1 MRVLFS
7 LPSPTVFHRA
17 QSVGLEEDTDSC
29 VSGAS
34 PGFDGRRHGSD
45 FVPSLPEHMGKT
57 RGIRLRQWGGG
68 PQQTQAPLTHL
79 NAATRWQQKN
89 KGRLEQSTHFFL
101 LLCFFLKSS
110 RCGWV
115 MWCDVNTYF
124 FCCLTGLTRAQLDCV
139 LGSNLWDYSDL
150 DNLRL
155 HRHISSCSK
164 CHDVKKTKQKTLW
177 RHCVIFL
184 PGPIFSKHLLNFLL
198 FYCCRK
204 FWEFGIHFFFL
215 NTDAGDTTWAREKQ
229 QRADGW
235 RASMQWAAPKAS
247 CATAK
252 GA

>member
-29 VSGAS
+29 VSGGS

-45 FVPSLPEHMGKT
+45 FVPSLPEHTGET

-68 PQQTQAPLTHL
+68 PQQTQALLTHL

-139 LGSNLWDYSDL
+139 LGPNLWDYSDL

-164 CHDVKKTKQKTLW
+164 CQDVKKKEKQKTLW

-184 PGPIFSKHLLNFLL
+184 PGPIFSKFFSWSSLTRGILHALTNSTELDANKLFFWDLCCIVARNKTGTSLNI
-198 FYCCRK
+198 
-204 FWEFGIHFFFL
+204 EP
-215 NTDAGDTTWAREKQ
+215 
-229 QRADGW
+229 
-235 RASMQWAAPKAS
+235 S
-247 CATAK
+247 
-252 GA
+252 